1 MPSKPTI
8 KDVAKKAGV
17 SIATV
22 SFVLNKRHGQAISE
36 KVTKRVWRAAEQL
49 NYHPN
54 ASAAGLARKR
64 THNVALVFYRE
75 PDMISNSFYSSV
87 IQGAVDAAM
96 QAEYNL
102 FFSYVNERYRG
113 QADLP
118 KVIREA
124 NTEGVL
130 FIREVDPRM
139 IADIQT
145 LGLPVVTIDQYPPV
159 KAVDTLEIDNRT
171 GGALA
176 ARHLLELGHTRIAML
191 GAARQRPSIAERAAG
206 FLGELEQE
214 LEPGRPRSRW
224 IDCGDYSFEAGHRK
238 AREVLAGRRRPSALF
253 CANDELA
260 AGVLRAAHEL
270 GVRVPE
276 ELSVVG
282 FDNIAMSRFVN
293 PPLTTVRVSKLDLG
307 VRAMRRLLELIEGK
321 SGETRR
327 ELVPVEL
334 VVRASTAR
342 APD

>member
-1 MPSKPTI
+1 MANKPTI

-22 SFVLNKRHGQAISE
+22 SFVLNRRHGQAISE
-36 KVTKRVWRAAEQL
+36 AVAKRVLRAAEQL
-49 NYHPN
+49 HYHPN

-75 PDMISNSFYSSV
+75 PNMISNAFYSAV

-113 QADLP
+113 HADLP
-118 KVIREA
+118 KVIRES

-130 FIREVDPRM
+130 FIREVHPGM
-139 IADIQT
+139 IADIQA

-171 GGALA
+171 GGLLA
-176 ARHLLELGHTRIAML
+176 ARHLLELGHTNIAMF

-206 FLGELEQE
+206 FLGELKSI
-214 LEPGRPRSRW
+214 RPRARW
-224 IDCGDYSFEAGHRK
+224 IDCRDYSFDAGYQK
-238 AREVLAGRRRPSALF
+238 ARELLGRKRRPTALF

-260 AGVLRAAHEL
+260 ASVLRAAYEL
-270 GVRVPE
+270 DVRVPE

-282 FDNIAMSRFVN
+282 FDNIEMSRFVH
-293 PPLTTVRVSKLDLG
+293 PALTTVRVSKSDLG
-307 VRAMRRLLELIEGK
+307 ARAMRRLLELAEGK
-321 SGETRR
+321 SNGVRR

-334 VVRASTAR
+334 LVRGSTAR
-342 APD
+342 PPG